1 MAITHSRAT
10 LNPLETCIVNQLQG
24 GFPLTSQPF
33 VSTAAALGCSELA
46 LLQGLD
52 GLLQRQVLTR
62 FGPLYQIE
70 RMGGCFVLAALAVPP
85 ARFDEVAAA
94 VNSLPAVA
102 HNYQRSHKLNM
113 WFVLA
118 AASQA
123 GISAAC
129 SAIELLTGLTVHA
142 FPKQRE
148 YFVGMRFTVGGQAAV
163 GQASAGRT
171 SVDAS
176 QQVPELDPEL
186 DEDDWRLIRATQ
198 AGLPLVEQPYRQLAD
213 SLQLP
218 EDMVLARLGRMLEQ
232 GVIRRIG
239 AVPNHYAIGYRA
251 NGMAVFDVADDQVDA
266 LGQQLGQLD
275 CVSHCYRRPRH
286 LPHWPYNLFAMV
298 HGDNRR
304 AVREQQAELLQL
316 LGPACRRHALLF
328 STRILKKSGL
338 RV

>member
-1 MAITHSRAT
+1 MAITHSRAA
-10 LNPLETCIVNQLQG
+10 LNPLETSIVNQLQG

-33 VSTAAALGCSELA
+33 AHAAATLGCSELA
-46 LLQGLD
+46 LRQGLD

-102 HNYQRSHKLNM
+102 HNYQRTHKLNM

-163 GQASAGRT
+163 GQASAGRG
-171 SVDAS
+171 S
-176 QQVPELDPEL
+176 LDEQPVAPEL
-186 DEDDWRLIRATQ
+186 DEDDWRLIRASQ
-198 AGLPLVEQPYRQLAD
+198 AGLPLVAQPYRQLAD
-213 SLQLP
+213 ALQLP
-218 EDMVLARLGRMLEQ
+218 EQEVLSRLGRMLEQ

-251 NGMAVFDVADDQVDA
+251 NGMAVFDVADELVDE
-266 LGQQLGQLD
+266 LGQQLGALD

-304 AVREQQAELLQL
+304 AVREQQAALLQL